1 MSEETDK
8 IINWSSFSETRAV
21 LGADFVRIL
30 GYFRED
36 GIKSV
41 AAIEQAIREKNAA
54 ALVIPAHTLKGEA
67 AQFGAERLT
76 DVAEQI
82 EMGARQCV
90 EHREEPDE
98 LLPLVV
104 GLRTLFDVSLSA
116 LEKETNPLV
125 ERSQSDMREPAT
137 AGQAFGHF

>member
-1 MSEETDK
+1 MSEETK
-8 IINWSSFSETRAV
+8 EIINWNSFSETRSV

-41 AAIEQAIREKNAA
+41 DAIEKAMREKSAA
-54 ALVIPAHTLKGEA
+54 ALVIPAHTLKGES

-76 DVAEQI
+76 YVAEQI

-90 EHREEPDE
+90 EYREEPDE

-104 GLRTLFDVSLSA
+104 GLRKLFEASLSA

-125 ERSQSDMREPAT
+125 ERVHNNVRQPVIPRQTFARI
-137 AGQAFGHF
+137 

>member
-21 LGADFVRIL
+21 LGANFVRIL

-41 AAIEQAIREKNAA
+41 AAIEQAMREKNAA

-104 GLRTLFDVSLSA
+104 GLRDLFDVSLSA

-125 ERSQSDMREPAT
+125 LRNNSHMRETAAT
-137 AGQAFGHF
+137 GQAFGRM

>member
-1 MSEETDK
+1 MSEETEK

-76 DVAEQI
+76 EVAEQI

-98 LLPLVV
+98 LLTLVV
-104 GLRTLFDVSLSA
+104 GLRKLFDVSLSA

-125 ERSQSDMREPAT
+125 DRNNNHLREPAD
-137 AGQAFGHF
+137 AGQAFGRM

>member
-1 MSEETDK
+1 M
-8 IINWSSFSETRAV
+8 
-21 LGADFVRIL
+21 
-30 GYFRED
+30 
-36 GIKSV
+36 
-41 AAIEQAIREKNAA
+41 
-54 ALVIPAHTLKGEA
+54 
-67 AQFGAERLT
+67 
-76 DVAEQI
+76 AEQI

-137 AGQAFGHF
+137 AGHAFGHF